1 MKINRTVTYLVAS
14 SLMSCSINLAAEQ
27 VVGTI
32 NHRKHFDGIY
42 LGAQL
47 GVDRISANINAGE
60 SEDSDFN
67 YEALLGYRYQTDN
80 DWVIGIEGRF
90 GDRNGELSDQNVEFK
105 FDRLWRLLPTIG
117 KTFGQNGNNLVYGK
131 LGVGGIRLD
140 AKVNGTTLTSQNFEG
155 VVGAIG
161 YERALSD
168 KLSLHTELSYI
179 SYDPDFD
186 HWQPM
191 VGVLVKF

>member
-1 MKINRTVTYLVAS
+1 MESTLEPSSGSTGFQPISMPAS
-14 SLMSCSINLAAEQ
+14 
-27 VVGTI
+27 
-32 NHRKHFDGIY
+32 RKTPTLTTKHY
-42 LGAQL
+42 
-47 GVDRISANINAGE
+47 
-60 SEDSDFN
+60 
-67 YEALLGYRYQTDN
+67 LGYRYQTDN